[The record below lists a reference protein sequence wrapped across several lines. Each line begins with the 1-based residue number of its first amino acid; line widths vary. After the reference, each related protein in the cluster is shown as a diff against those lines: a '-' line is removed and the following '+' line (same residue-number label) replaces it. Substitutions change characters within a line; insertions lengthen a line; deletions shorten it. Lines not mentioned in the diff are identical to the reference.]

1 MKTLIFVIIFFMMYL
16 IIEHFFMT
24 NKEGLA
30 NCNTAQHDLTYKNTA
45 TIRQQ
50 QTEIDDFKSNME
62 SQLNSLQSRVKGFN
76 AQISKNT
83 KGIASNATN
92 IKSTVKDVNDAK
104 KQKAKEYGKDWDR
117 LEKGI
122 KSGSDVP
129 PPIAMKDKNGDD
141 YLLAGNTRMMSFTAS
156 GKKLPIKVIDYD
168 KEFQYDTNDQ
178 G

>member
-16 IIEHFFMT
+16 IIKHFFMT

-45 TIRQQ
+45 TIQQQ

-76 AQISKNT
+76 SQISKNA
-83 KGIASNATN
+83 KGIASNATK

-104 KQKAKEYGKDWDR
+104 KRKAKELNK
-117 LEKGI
+117 
-122 KSGSDVP
+122 
-129 PPIAMKDKNGDD
+129 
-141 YLLAGNTRMMSFTAS
+141 AG
-156 GKKLPIKVIDYD
+156 GGL
-168 KEFQYDTNDQ
+168 
-178 G
+178 

>member
-45 TIRQQ
+45 TIQQQ

-76 AQISKNT
+76 AQISKNS
-83 KGIASNATN
+83 KGIASNATK

-104 KQKAKEYGKDWDR
+104 KQKAKELNK
-117 LEKGI
+117 
-122 KSGSDVP
+122 
-129 PPIAMKDKNGDD
+129 
-141 YLLAGNTRMMSFTAS
+141 AG
-156 GKKLPIKVIDYD
+156 GGL
-168 KEFQYDTNDQ
+168 
-178 G
+178 

>member
-1 MKTLIFVIIFFMMYL
+1 MKTTIFIIIFFMMYL
-16 IIEHFFMT
+16 IIEHFFII

-83 KGIASNATN
+83 KGIASNATI

-104 KQKAKEYGKDWDR
+104 KQKAKELNK
-117 LEKGI
+117 
-122 KSGSDVP
+122 
-129 PPIAMKDKNGDD
+129 
-141 YLLAGNTRMMSFTAS
+141 AG
-156 GKKLPIKVIDYD
+156 GGL
-168 KEFQYDTNDQ
+168 
-178 G
+178 

>member
-1 MKTLIFVIIFFMMYL
+1 MKTLIFVIIFFMMYC

-45 TIRQQ
+45 TIQQQ

-76 AQISKNT
+76 AQISKNS

-92 IKSTVKDVNDAK
+92 IKSTVKDVNAAK
-104 KQKAKEYGKDWDR
+104 KQKAKELNK
-117 LEKGI
+117 
-122 KSGSDVP
+122 
-129 PPIAMKDKNGDD
+129 
-141 YLLAGNTRMMSFTAS
+141 AGA
-156 GKKLPIKVIDYD
+156 GL
-168 KEFQYDTNDQ
+168 
-178 G
+178 